1 MSAAPLPPLAV
12 IPPDVVAAE
21 DYLRRAP
28 AHLPAATWAWLDGG
42 AADETTLA
50 ANLAAW
56 RALELWPRA
65 FARVAGG
72 HTRIELFGDALAHPF
87 VLAPVASQT
96 LLHPDGEAATL
107 LAAGVMGGAAVV
119 ASQSAIPL
127 ETLAAQ
133 AHGPLWLQFYWQGG
147 REATRALLRRAEA
160 AGCRALVLTAD
171 APVAGVRNR
180 AQRAGFVAPPAA
192 ANAAPPA
199 LPPLAEHQSAV
210 FDGYMAIAPDWDDV
224 AWITTETRLPV
235 LVKGVLHPDDARRAL
250 DAGAAGIVVSNHG
263 GRALDGAP
271 SSVAALPGVVE
282 AVGGRVPVLADGGIR
297 RGADALKARA
307 LGADAVL
314 IGRPYACALAVAGAL
329 GVAHLLRLLREE
341 LEIALALTGHATLA
355 EVGAHALR
363 RR

>member
-1 MSAAPLPPLAV
+1 MSAAPLPPLVA

-72 HTRIELFGDALAHPF
+72 HTRVELFGDALAHPF

-133 AHGPLWLQFYWQGG
+133 THGPLWLQLYWQGS
-147 REATRALLRRAEA
+147 RDATRLQARRAEA
-160 AGCRALVLTAD
+160 GGCRALVLTAD
-171 APVAGVRNR
+171 APVAGARNR
-180 AQRAGFVAPPAA
+180 AQRAGFVMPAA
-192 ANAAPPA
+192 GGAAPA
-199 LPPLAEHQSAV
+199 LPALTEAQSAV
-210 FDGYMAIAPDWDDV
+210 FDGYMAIAPDWDDI
-224 AWITTETRLPV
+224 AWLASESRIPL
-235 LVKGVLHPDDARRAL
+235 LIKGILHPDDARRAL

-363 RR
+363 RG

>member
-1 MSAAPLPPLAV
+1 MSAAPLPSLTEIPADLVAV
-12 IPPDVVAAE
+12 E

-28 AHLPAATWAWLDGG
+28 LHLPAATWAWLDGG

-72 HTRIELFGDALAHPF
+72 HTRVELFGDALAHPF

-119 ASQSAIPL
+119 ASQSAVPL
-127 ETLAAQ
+127 EILAAR
-133 AHGPLWLQFYWQGG
+133 AHGPLWLQLYWQG
-147 REATRALLRRAEA
+147 RRDTTRIQVRRAEA

-180 AQRAGFVAPPAA
+180 AQRAGFVMPVAGG
-192 ANAAPPA
+192 AAPVLPA
-199 LPPLAEHQSAV
+199 LTEAQSLV
-210 FDGYMAIAPDWDDV
+210 FDGYMAIAPDWDDI
-224 AWITTETRLPV
+224 AWLADESRIPL
-235 LVKGVLHPDDARRAL
+235 LIKGILHPDDARRAL

-341 LEIALALTGHATLA
+341 LEIAMALTGHATLA
-355 EVGAHALR
+355 EAGMHALR
-363 RR
+363 RS